1 MNSPAAPVTPV
12 EKLALLVVCL
22 SSFTAPLMLSAVN
35 VAVPAIAAD
44 LGADAMMLAWIPTA
58 YLLTSAVLLLPCGRI
73 ADMIGRKRV
82 FLAGM
87 ITISV
92 ASVAASTAGSMPAL
106 LGYRILQGA
115 GAAMLFATG
124 MALLTSIV
132 PRARRGAA
140 IGLSVSAVYLGLACG
155 PMLGGWA
162 THHFS
167 WRVAF
172 LIHLPV
178 TLAIIA
184 IALAGLKGEWR
195 NEKPQRFDTGGALIY
210 AFAVTAFMYGVSLL
224 PGVDG
229 LVLMLAGCAG
239 AVVFTR
245 HERRTVDPL
254 FDVGLFLGNRIFT
267 YSCLASVFI
276 YTATFGT
283 SYLLSLYLQYI
294 RGMTPAAAG
303 LLLVAQPGVMALLSP
318 VTGRLS
324 DRIEPRVLA
333 SIGLVLLTLG
343 LGTLAALGRHSTSL
357 HVFAGLVVVGGGFAL
372 FSAPNVNAI
381 MGSVDRQHLGTAS
394 GAVSTMRVLGQMSS
408 MALVTVTFALLLGPV
423 QIAPV
428 HYPALVQSIRLAF
441 MAGAALSVVAIYF
454 SVQRGE
460 MHGTNPQP

>member
-1 MNSPAAPVTPV
+1 MNHPATPAPRV
-12 EKLALLVVCL
+12 ERFALLVVCL

-35 VAVPAIAAD
+35 VAIPTIATG

-58 YLLTSAVLLLPCGRI
+58 YLLTSAVLLLPCGRL
-73 ADMIGRKRV
+73 ADQFGRKRV
-82 FLAGM
+82 FLGGLVV
-87 ITISV
+87 ITI
-92 ASVAASTAGSMPAL
+92 ASVLASTANTVDAL
-106 LGYRILQGA
+106 LAWRVLQGA

-124 MALLTSIV
+124 IALLSSIV
-132 PRARRGAA
+132 PRERRGAA
-140 IGLSVSAVYLGLACG
+140 IGMSVSAVYFGLACG

-167 WRVAF
+167 WRGAF

-184 IALAGLKGEWR
+184 LAFAGLRGEWR
-195 NEKPQRFDTGGALIY
+195 NDRLQRFDLAGAGLY
-210 AFAVTAFMYGVSLL
+210 ACAITAFMYGISLL
-224 PGVDG
+224 PALAG
-229 LVLMLAGCAG
+229 LLLMLAGCAG
-239 AVVFTR
+239 GVVFAR

-254 FDVGLFLGNRIFT
+254 FDVTLFLGNRTFT
-267 YSCLASVFI
+267 YSCLAAVFI

-294 RGMTPAAAG
+294 RGMTAAAAG
-303 LLLVAQPGVMALLSP
+303 LVLVAQPGVMALLSP
-318 VTGRLS
+318 LAGRLS

-333 SIGLVLLTLG
+333 SSGLVLMTLG
-343 LGTLAALGRHSTSL
+343 LASLAALGPASPTL
-357 HVFAGLVVVGGGFAL
+357 QVLLGLVVVGSGFAA

-381 MGSVDRQHLGTAS
+381 MGSVDRRHLGTAS

-408 MALVTVTFALLLGPV
+408 MALVTVSFALLLGPV

-428 HYPALVQSIRLAF
+428 HHPALMQSIRLTFAV
-441 MAGAALSVVAIYF
+441 AAVMSVVAIFF

-460 MHGTNPQP
+460 MHNK

>member
-1 MNSPAAPVTPV
+1 
-12 EKLALLVVCL
+12 
-22 SSFTAPLMLSAVN
+22 MLSAVN
-35 VAVPAIAAD
+35 VAIPAIATG

-82 FLAGM
+82 FLGGM
-87 ITISV
+87 ITITV
-92 ASVAASTAGSMPAL
+92 ASVLASTSGSMAVL
-106 LGYRILQGA
+106 LGFRVLQGA

-124 MALLTSIV
+124 IALLTSIV
-132 PRARRGAA
+132 PPGRRGAG
-140 IGLSVSAVYLGLACG
+140 IGMSVSAVYLGLACG

-162 THHFS
+162 THAFS

-178 TLAIIA
+178 TLAIIV

-195 NEKPQRFDTGGALIY
+195 NEKPQRFDLGGTLIY
-210 AFAVTAFMYGVSLL
+210 AFAVSAFMYGISLL
-224 PGVDG
+224 PTLNG
-229 LVLMLAGCAG
+229 LILILAGCAG
-239 AVVFTR
+239 GVVFTR
-245 HERRTVDPL
+245 HERRTADPL
-254 FDVGLFLGNRIFT
+254 FDISLFLGNRTFT
-267 YSCLASVFI
+267 YSCLAAVFV

-283 SYLLSLYLQYI
+283 AYLLSLYLQYI

-333 SIGLVLLTLG
+333 SGGLMLMTVG
-343 LGTLAALGRHSTSL
+343 LAALAALGPGSAPL
-357 HVFAGLVVVGGGFAL
+357 HVLTGLVVVGCGFAL

-423 QIAPV
+423 QIVPE
-428 HYPALVQSIRLAF
+428 HHPELMRCIRITFVVSAV
-441 MAGAALSVVAIYF
+441 MSVVAIYF
-454 SVQRGE
+454 SLQRGA
-460 MHGTNPQP
+460 MHGKNRIS